1 MVIVLNSSEDQ
12 LDRASAGSS
21 KLSTVSK
28 VPLFLG
34 HPAPYICKSGICGG
48 EWGLNACDGGSLCK
62 LIDLKRPR
70 KIILSGVLLS
80 LSERFD
86 PGLDC

>member
-1 MVIVLNSSEDQ
+1 MAIALNSSEDQ

-48 EWGLNACDGGSLCK
+48 DGVFMRVTAG
-62 LIDLKRPR
+62 
-70 KIILSGVLLS
+70 
-80 LSERFD
+80 RFVN
-86 PGLDC
+86 